1 MKFIVCAL
9 FLIICM
15 VNLNEGAAALPNL
28 CPSGIRGI
36 GGTGVKNSGSIGGG
50 GDCSGG
56 GGGGGGGGS
65 GGGSGGGGT
74 GGGGTGG
81 GGNTGGRT
89 QPTTVVSCSNSGGR
103 IVCSN
108 GGLSGLV
115 QLLGAKC
122 CKNSK
127 LFLLFYY
134 FITKNITKLL

>member
-50 GDCSGG
+50 GDCTGG

-65 GGGSGGGGT
+65 GGGGGGGGT
-74 GGGGTGG
+74 GGGGTG